1 MKLIKALKWIFLVLG
16 GICLG
21 AMIFLIIFI
30 GDTNEL
36 IAVWKFTE
44 KFMVNALALAAPT
57 FLCLGTFMAF
67 LQIWKRQY
75 GGKRLPSVL
84 SLVFLG
90 ALGFSFLVFGT
101 DWLGE
106 SLRSMKSPD
115 GRHTLYYID
124 GENGEKESRSV
135 YRKNGT
141 FEYERIFYSD
151 KGLSDFEW
159 NDDGV
164 EHNGKT
170 FKCEK

>member
-1 MKLIKALKWIFLVLG
+1 MKVIKALKWLFLVLG
-16 GICLG
+16 VLCLG
-21 AMIFLIIFI
+21 AMIFLMLFI

-44 KFMVNALALAAPT
+44 RFMVNVLALAAPT

-106 SLRSMKSPD
+106 SLGSLKSPD
-115 GRHTLYYID
+115 GKHTLYYIEGSSD
-124 GENGEKESRSV
+124 DRGSRSV
-135 YRKNGT
+135 YRKNGM

-151 KGLSDFEW
+151 KSFSDFKW
-159 NDDGV
+159 SDDGV
-164 EHNGKT
+164 EHNGKV
-170 FKCEK
+170 FKY

>member
-1 MKLIKALKWIFLVLG
+1 MKLIKALKWLFLILG
-16 GICLG
+16 ILSLAAMICL
-21 AMIFLIIFI
+21 MVFI

-36 IAVWKFTE
+36 IAIWKFTE
-44 KFMVNALALAAPT
+44 RFMVNVLALAAPA

-90 ALGFSFLVFGT
+90 ALGFSFLIFGT

-106 SLRSMKSPD
+106 SLVSMKSPD
-115 GRHTLYYID
+115 GKHTLYYVD
-124 GENGEKESRSV
+124 GESDEKESRSV
-135 YRKNGT
+135 YRKSGM

-151 KGLSDFEW
+151 KSFSDFKWSE
-159 NDDGV
+159 NGV
-164 EHNGKT
+164 EHNGQI
-170 FKCEK
+170 FKY